1 MREDAEPRFDRVAL
15 LGGVYANHVALRA
28 ALAEARARGADAI
41 YFLGDAVG
49 FGPHPDRAVEVLAAA
64 GIPGVAGNYDIAV
77 VRGDPDCGCGY
88 TDPRDNR
95 YAQISYD
102 YTLRG
107 TGPAARAYLADLAPA
122 LRIRVGDRRVLLCHG
137 SPRRVNEFLWEST
150 TPRAFISRLLDE
162 HDVDVIACAH
172 TGIHW
177 RRALGGG
184 RHIVNVGAV
193 GRPAN
198 DGRPEV
204 WFAMLEARPRA
215 TPGGESTRGETRA
228 DADGLSV
235 EFVPVAYD
243 YKTLAREMAEESLPP
258 EFIET
263 ILTGWWATCLEIL
276 PAKER
281 ARGRY

>member
-1 MREDAEPRFDRVAL
+1 MREERPEPRFERVAL
-15 LGGVYANHVALRA
+15 LGGAYSNHVALRA
-28 ALAEARARGADAI
+28 ALAEARARGAEAI
-41 YFLGDAVG
+41 FFLGDAGG
-49 FGPHPDRAVEVLAAA
+49 FGPRPDRAVEVLAEA
-64 GIPGVAGNYDIAV
+64 GVRGVAGNYDIAV

-102 YTLRG
+102 YTLRK
-107 TGPAARAYLADLAPA
+107 TGAAARAFLADLAPSI
-122 LRIRVGDRRVLLCHG
+122 RIRVGDRRVLLCHG

-150 TPRAFISRLLDE
+150 TPRAFVARLLDD
-162 HDVDVIACAH
+162 HDTDVVACTH

-198 DGRPEV
+198 DGRTEV
-204 WFAMLEARPRA
+204 WFAILSAGAWKGDRED
-215 TPGGESTRGETRA
+215 G
-228 DADGLSV
+228 ADGDDDLSV

-243 YKTLAREMAEESLPP
+243 YKALAREMAEESLPA

-263 ILTGWWATCLEIL
+263 ILTGWWTTCLEIL